1 MGMLMDNNQF
11 PCKFDTNDDSN
22 GNPDS
27 AISKAD
33 IHGDIPP
40 CPGENVG
47 KLQDME
53 RKDAA
58 NQQTGTVNA
67 KPLQDSDRSG
77 STVDAQNPYWQNPP
91 QSGRMEQNPYRQN
104 TTQSGGVEQN
114 PYRQNPPQSGGMEQN
129 PYRQNPPQS
138 GGAEQNPYWQ
148 NTTQSGQAAQNPFQQ
163 NTYRQNNYQ
172 QNPYAQNNYPQNVYV
187 SGAGTKSELEEPVS
201 ILDWVGTILLALVP
215 CVGLIMYIIWGFS
228 PDTKKSKA
236 NYCKASLIIGLVI
249 VAVYVLFFVVILGS
263 MIFYY

>member
-11 PCKFDTNDDSN
+11 PFKFNTNDDSN
-22 GNPDS
+22 GNIPDS
-27 AISKAD
+27 TISKAD

-58 NQQTGTVNA
+58 NQQTGTVNVM
-67 KPLQDSDRSG
+67 PLQDSDRSG
-77 STVDAQNPYWQNPP
+77 STVDA
-91 QSGRMEQNPYRQN
+91 
-104 TTQSGGVEQN
+104 QN

-129 PYRQNPPQS
+129 PYRQNP
-138 GGAEQNPYWQ
+138 YWQ
-148 NTTQSGQAAQNPFQQ
+148 NTTQSGQAAQNPYQQ

-187 SGAGTKSELEEPVS
+187 SGTGTKSELEEPVS

-249 VAVYVLFFVVILGS
+249 VAVYILFFVIILGS